1 MIKVLGIYNEFR
13 TKKNTNN
20 IIQITQEFISLKKQS
35 HPEKTERTACDLEPN
50 LQILWSKL

>member
-50 LQILWSKL
+50 LQIL